1 MSVATARAALAAA
14 VDSISN
20 LRCPD
25 GYIRGRITP
34 PEAMIDYEVSY
45 DLTFARGADSFTFKV
60 KVFDTMTDE
69 RSTQARMDVWRDGSD
84 TQSVKYVIENYA
96 TAAYDYARVTD
107 ATDISVATV
116 GGVDYLTISFDVEVV
131 L

>member
-1 MSVATARAALAAA
+1 MSVATARTALAAA

-20 LRCPD
+20 IRCPD

-34 PEAMIDYEVSY
+34 PEAMIDYVVAY
-45 DLTFARGADSFTFKV
+45 DLTFARGADSYTFKV

-69 RSTQARMDVWRDGSD
+69 RSAQARMDAWRDGND
-84 TQSVKYVIENYA
+84 TGSIKYAIENYA

-107 ATDISVATV
+107 ASDISVATV
-116 GGVDYLTISFDVEVV
+116 AGVDYLMIEFDVEVV